1 MTHRVAFGNTPT
13 MSDMPAATLY
23 HRWLGWHALEL
34 RRAGTV
40 LVFGLLVALA
50 LMFLVTWRLALVGG
64 WDAAALAFLL
74 TIWPIIG
81 RADSSRAERLATRE
95 DPTRVSS
102 AALLTAASVAS
113 LLGVGFALRLAGRQS
128 GAPQVLLIGAA
139 VLTVM
144 LSWALAN
151 TVYTL
156 RYAHLHFASSV
167 PGIAF
172 GDADEQ
178 ERPDYRDFAYV
189 AFTIGMCYQVS
200 DTTLRHPRLRRT
212 ALGHALLSYLFGV
225 VIVAG
230 SVNLI
235 SGLIR

>member
-1 MTHRVAFGNTPT
+1 

-23 HRWLGWHALEL
+23 HRWLGWHAREL

-40 LVFGLLVALA
+40 LVLGLIVTIA
-50 LMFLVTWRLALVGG
+50 LMLFVTWRLALVGG
-64 WDAAALAFLL
+64 WDAAASAFLL
-74 TIWPIIG
+74 TTWSIIG
-81 RADSSRAERLATRE
+81 RADSSGAERLATRE

-102 AALLTAASVAS
+102 TALLTAGSVAS

-128 GAPQVLLIGAA
+128 GAPQVLLIGVA

-156 RYAHLHFASSV
+156 RYAHLHFASRV

-172 GDADEQ
+172 GDSAEQ
-178 ERPDYRDFAYV
+178 DRPDYRDFAYV

-200 DTTLRHPRLRRT
+200 DTALRHPRLRRT
-212 ALGHALLSYLFGV
+212 ALAHALLSYLFGV